1 MSEGCREPGDHEHP
15 PPPTAHRL
23 LTPHDVRSKVFPTV
37 RLREG
42 YDLAEVDTFLGE
54 VEFTLRR
61 VLQDKQRLSVQ
72 LAACRGAP
80 EEDGGARVLARA
92 QRAAEVMIAQAEQEA
107 LTIVAEARTLA
118 AAVEREAFE
127 RATALEREVRERHR
141 QITHSLD
148 TACTAQQRAI
158 DDLRELVDRHGG
170 LLTEVLDGQV
180 EHLRDLLRGLREQ
193 SAPEPPRL
201 QALPEGG
208 RAASGPARGGR

>member
-1 MSEGCREPGDHEHP
+1 MSEGCREPGEHEHP
-15 PPPTAHRL
+15 PPRL

-80 EEDGGARVLARA
+80 EEEDGGARVLARA
-92 QRAAEVMIAQAEQEA
+92 QRAAEVMVAQAEQEA

-148 TACTAQQRAI
+148 AACTAQQRAI
-158 DDLRELVDRHGG
+158 DDLGELVDRHGD

-193 SAPEPPRL
+193 GAPEPPRL